1 MFNFYSLFSKRKI
14 KVEEDKQNK
23 EMKYQQNLLLCCC
36 RTLIS
41 TSAPAFGVPPLA
53 GENTGAHVCLSN
65 VESHAQLLLREA
77 LLAVTHGSAPGPA
90 DFWPLERWE
99 IAKGREDWQKY

>member
-1 MFNFYSLFSKRKI
+1 M
-14 KVEEDKQNK
+14 KVEEEKQSK
-23 EMKYQQNLLLCCC
+23 EIKPQRNLWLRCCKTLL
-36 RTLIS
+36 S

-53 GENTGAHVCLSN
+53 GESTGAHVCLSN
-65 VESHAQLLLREA
+65 VESNTQPPLREA

-90 DFWPLERWE
+90 DFRPLERCE